1 MKSRFV
7 LISTIILNGF
17 VASHANDAAINDGAE
32 GPEPIGWR
40 SGTESI
46 IQMKSEHLAI
56 HFGVKKTKVIA
67 QFTFLSHKKGG
78 SAIQKLGFPNASR
91 SELEGD
97 IIGPIENLVS
107 RVNGRTV
114 EAELVEGYYKEIV
127 KPDGSIFREKVD
139 KPKDGNYSESIRKH
153 AWYVIEV
160 EFPEGEEVVIERE
173 YDCPT
178 GIDTSMNAFFIYE
191 TRTGG
196 AWKDEIEKLTAEV
209 TFDSDVYMEYV
220 SFNPKDNWTWSK
232 DRTKASLIWENFE
245 PRTDEERRYFEISV
259 LDMDQI
265 KKLVKENPVD
275 FPSVDEW
282 IAGWKQLQS
291 E

>member
-1 MKSRFV
+1 MNNRFV
-7 LISTIILNGF
+7 IIASLILNGLI
-17 VASHANDAAINDGAE
+17 ASHANDAALNDGAG

-40 SGTESI
+40 PGAESI
-46 IQMKSEHLAI
+46 IQMKSEHLDI

-67 QFTFLSHKKGG
+67 RFTFLSHKKGG

-91 SELEGD
+91 SEMDGD

-107 RVNGRTV
+107 RVNGETV
-114 EAELVEGYYKEIV
+114 EAKLVEGYYREIL

-139 KPKDGNYSESIRKH
+139 KPKTENYDGSIQKH

-160 EFPEGEEVVIERE
+160 EFPEGEEVIIERE

-178 GIDTSMNAFFIYE
+178 GIDSSMNAFFIYE

-196 AWKDEIEKLTAEV
+196 AWRDEIEKLTAEV
-209 TFDSDVYMEYV
+209 TFADDVHTEFV
-220 SFNPKDNWTWSK
+220 SFDPNDEWTWSEN
-232 DRTKASLIWENFE
+232 RSKATLIWENFE
-245 PRTDEERRYFEISV
+245 PRTNQERQYFQVGV
-259 LDMDQI
+259 LDLAQV
-265 KKLVKENPVD
+265 KRFVKENEGDVPPLED
-275 FPSVDEW
+275 W
-282 IAGWKQLQS
+282 ISGWKKVHS